1 MTTKPPGAGGGR
13 AALLLS
19 PESMDD
25 GLEEM
30 SWQALKK
37 KSPRFFPEKKKAR
50 RACRKSKFDHIVI
63 VIS

>member
-1 MTTKPPGAGGGR
+1 MGDIWDMTTKPPGAGGGR

-30 SWQALKK
+30 SWQAPGKK
-37 KSPRFFPEKKKAR
+37 KSRGFFPRKKKHT
-50 RACRKSKFDHIVI
+50 KSLQEIKV
-63 VIS
+63 